1 MAWTEFT
8 RAQHLR
14 RTKRYPGD
22 LTDAEWKIVRP
33 LLPGRNHLG
42 RSRQVKLR
50 RVWNAIQYLAAAGCA
65 WSLLPRGFPPVSTV
79 RYYFYRRRDDG
90 QLAEINRAL
99 VAAARLSAG
108 RGVQPTVGV
117 IDSQSVKTPENT
129 SLSGYDAG
137 MPARRA
143 SRPSANG
150 RAALAVVAPQAPH
163 GCAACGCQSASNPG
177 FSWRKWSFMLPIP
190 AGVVTP
196 QRSEPGPGSD
206 SGWLFRPPIRRTT
219 TETVHQHADLALAAG
234 PVSDN
239 IHMIS
244 FDSYRRQWL
253 SNIRGD
259 LLAGL
264 VVALALI
271 PEAIAFSI
279 IAGVDP
285 KVGLYASF
293 SIAVIVAIT
302 GGRPGMISAAT
313 AATAVLMVTLVRD
326 HGLQYLLAATV
337 LAGLI
342 QIGAGLLKLGF
353 VMRYVSKS
361 VMTGFVNAL
370 AILIFMAQL
379 PELDPRNVTW
389 LTYVLV
395 AAGLAIIYLF
405 PLVTKAIPSPLVT
418 IVVLSA
424 LTFALGL
431 DVRTV
436 GDMGALPDTLPVFLI
451 PQIPLSL
458 ETFLIILPYSV
469 AVAVVGLLESLMTQ
483 NIVDDLT
490 DTKSDRSQECIGQG
504 IANTAT
510 GFIGGMAGCA
520 MIGQSIINVKSG
532 GRGRLSSFAAGVFLL
547 IMVVGLGDLVSIIP
561 MAALVAIMIMVSIGT
576 FSWSSIKAL
585 RVHPRSS
592 SVVMI
597 ATVVA
602 VVYTH
607 NLAIGVLV
615 GVLLSGIF
623 FAGKIAQ
630 LFRVTSE
637 ISPDGRVRTYRI
649 EGQLFYGSVEDFM
662 EAFDFREAP

>member
-1 MAWTEFT
+1 MISLDAY
-8 RAQHLR
+8 RAQWF
-14 RTKRYPGD
+14 G
-22 LTDAEWKIVRP
+22 
-33 LLPGRNHLG
+33 
-42 RSRQVKLR
+42 
-50 RVWNAIQYLAAAGCA
+50 
-65 WSLLPRGFPPVSTV
+65 
-79 RYYFYRRRDDG
+79 
-90 QLAEINRAL
+90 
-99 VAAARLSAG
+99 
-108 RGVQPTVGV
+108 
-117 IDSQSVKTPENT
+117 
-129 SLSGYDAG
+129 
-137 MPARRA
+137 
-143 SRPSANG
+143 
-150 RAALAVVAPQAPH
+150 
-163 GCAACGCQSASNPG
+163 
-177 FSWRKWSFMLPIP
+177 
-190 AGVVTP
+190 
-196 QRSEPGPGSD
+196 
-206 SGWLFRPPIRRTT
+206 
-219 TETVHQHADLALAAG
+219 
-234 PVSDN
+234 
-239 IHMIS
+239 
-244 FDSYRRQWL
+244 
-253 SNIRGD
+253 NIRAD
-259 LLAGL
+259 VLAGL

-285 KVGLYASF
+285 KIGLYASF
-293 SIAVIVAIT
+293 SIAVLIAFF

-379 PELDPRNVTW
+379 PELDPTKVTW
-389 LTYVLV
+389 LTYALV

-405 PLVTKAIPSPLVT
+405 PYVTKAIPSPLVT
-418 IVVLSA
+418 ILVLTG
-424 LTFALGL
+424 LTLAFGW

-451 PQIPLSL
+451 PDIPLTL
-458 ETFLIILPYSV
+458 ETLLIILPYSI

-490 DTKSDRSQECIGQG
+490 DTKSNRNQECIGQG

-532 GRGRLSSFAAGVFLL
+532 GRGRLSAFTAGVVLL
-547 IMVVGLGDLVSIIP
+547 ILVVFLGDWVAQIP
-561 MAALVAIMIMVSIGT
+561 MPALVAIMIMVSIGT
-576 FSWSSIKAL
+576 FSWSSIKNL
-585 RVHPRSS
+585 TRHPRSS
-592 SVVMI
+592 SIVMV
-597 ATVVA
+597 ATVVT

-630 LFRVTSE
+630 LFKVTST
-637 ISPDGRVRTYRI
+637 ISKDGRERTYI
-649 EGQLFYGSVEDFM
+649 VEGQLFYGSVEDFM
-662 EAFDFREAP
+662 NAFDFREALDKVVIDVTRAHIWDISSVQALDMAVLKFRRDGAEVEIVGMNEASETIVDRLATHDKPGAMDKLMAH